1 MNKITTVG
9 DVVNRYLSE
18 HINFLAI
25 DHMRPASAWV
35 QMRPKL
41 GHVPV
46 KMLTVSKVSS
56 YIRKRNASAGTVNR
70 EVGVLNAALR
80 WANVQGYIDQL
91 IVIPRLPSPPPR
103 QRWLT
108 PEECSRLLLAAKKYP
123 HVYAFVAVALLTG
136 QRKEAIL
143 SLRWEQVRWVEGY
156 IDFNQ
161 EGPLS
166 GRRKGRA
173 IIPIGPE
180 MEQLLHELDSDSLY
194 VVNNN
199 GRRVRDFRKTW
210 EKILNEAELSDVTP
224 HTLRHTVATQLVRDG
239 VPLIEVAKLLG
250 HRDSRITEQVY
261 AKFAPDYLK
270 NAIGKL
276 SIAA

>member
-1 MNKITTVG
+1 
-9 DVVNRYLSE
+9 
-18 HINFLAI
+18 
-25 DHMRPASAWV
+25 
-35 QMRPKL
+35 
-41 GHVPV
+41 
-46 KMLTVSKVSS
+46 
-56 YIRKRNASAGTVNR
+56 
-70 EVGVLNAALR
+70 
-80 WANVQGYIDQL
+80 
-91 IVIPRLPSPPPR
+91 
-103 QRWLT
+103 
-108 PEECSRLLLAAKKYP
+108 
-123 HVYAFVAVALLTG
+123 VYAFIAIALLTG

-143 SLRWEQVRWVEGY
+143 SLRWEQIRWVEGY

-161 EGPLS
+161 AAPLS

-173 IIPIGPE
+173 IVPIGPE
-180 MEQLLHELDSDSLY
+180 MEQLLHELQSDSLY

-210 EKILNEAELSDVTP
+210 EKILNEAKLSDVTP